1 MLLQTLLNDCY
12 KFPGFRYGK
21 IIFNKKAKKITVWIK
36 HKKRSKGKCSECLT
50 TSPRNNYQKVRYF
63 KFISFWGYTIR
74 FAYKPR
80 RIICKKHGVITE
92 YMPWSNGKSPITRA
106 FSLVIANLAKK
117 LSWKETAEFYNISW
131 HYVFTSVKD
140 VVDYGLNNRCL
151 DNIKAIGIDEV
162 KFKYG
167 YKFATLVYE
176 ISEGSKRLLWIG
188 EDRTT
193 KTLLRFFRMLG
204 KERYKGISVA
214 CSDMWKPYLKVI
226 KKKIPHAIQILDR
239 FHIVKKFNEAID
251 ETRRQEVKELAV
263 NGQAELLKNTRWS
276 LLKKPENLTP
286 TQTQK
291 ISTLVY
297 MNLKSFKVRLLRE
310 SFQRFWS
317 YSSKAWARKFMYD
330 WCFIAMRSKIEP
342 IKKVAKMLRR
352 HEKNILNWFD
362 VTPRMSNGVVEGFNT
377 KVKLVMRKAYGFKT
391 FGAFE
396 IALYHS
402 MGNLPEPKLSH
413 QFY

>member
-12 KFPGFRYGK
+12 KFPGFKYGK
-21 IIFNKKAKKITVWIK
+21 IHFNKTAKVLTVLIH
-36 HKKRSKGKCSECLT
+36 HKKRSKGKCPECMKPC
-50 TSPRNNYQKVRYF
+50 SRNNYQKIRYF
-63 KFISFWGYTIR
+63 SFISFWGYKIR

-80 RIICKKHGVITE
+80 RINCKKHNIIVE
-92 YMPWSNGKSPITRA
+92 YMPWANGKSPITKA

-117 LSWKETAEFYNISW
+117 LSWKETAEFYKTSW
-131 HYVFTSVKD
+131 HHVFTSVKY
-140 VVDYGLNNRCL
+140 VVDYGLKNRCL

-162 KFKYG
+162 KFKFG
-167 YKFATLVYE
+167 YTFVTLVYE

-204 KERYKGISVA
+204 KERYRGISVA

-226 KKKIPHAIQILDR
+226 KKKIPQAIQILDR

-251 ETRRQEVKELAV
+251 ETRRQEVKELAES
-263 NGQAELLKNTRWS
+263 GQADLLKNTRWS
-276 LLKKPENLTP
+276 LLKKEENLTDI
-286 TQTQK
+286 QAQK
-291 ISTLVY
+291 LSTLVAL
-297 MNLKSFKVRLLRE
+297 NLKSFKVRLLRDA
-310 SFQRFWS
+310 FQRFWS
-317 YSSKAWARKFMYD
+317 YSSKGWAKKFLHG
-330 WCFIAMRSKIEP
+330 WCFKAMRSKIEP

-352 HEKNILNWFD
+352 HEENILNWFD
-362 VTPRMSNGVVEGFNT
+362 VTPRISNGVVEGFNT

-402 MGNLPEPKLSH
+402 MGNLPGPKLSH
-413 QFY
+413 QFH